1 MADGLVACRQLGYPS
16 VSAVFKEDSFSHGNT
31 LPIFMDDLA
40 CVGDETL
47 LSNCQFLGFGN
58 HNCIVQEAAGLK

>member
-16 VSAVFKEDSFSHGNT
+16 VTAVFGNNQFNHEG

-40 CVGDETL
+40 CIGDETL
-47 LSNCQFLGFGN
+47 LSNCSFSGFGN
-58 HNCIVQEAAGLK
+58 HNCRLREAAGLK